1 MSGRSE
7 RASSPAPS
15 QGGGANSR
23 NNSDSTDKVGKP
35 ELFYGDRK
43 KTEVWIN
50 QMFIYFTLTGTPNNK
65 RTMTATLYL
74 RGSAERWFRPYL
86 HTYMTQRDAENRGHD
101 PQQLMS
107 SFANFAKEVQRI
119 FGMSNE
125 KFIAEKVVQEL
136 RQRGSAADYAAKFR
150 AYHQATGWNDEALKK
165 MYEQGLKDELVM
177 EMMRLPPNDVS
188 TLDRMVEKSIELD
201 DKLYRI
207 KWARGKLPKST
218 QSRRR
223 PQGYRGPQDQGDPM
237 EIDNLNKKPIGKK
250 MGNTKR
256 VTKCWNCGIDGHIAR
271 NCKQAKKA
279 QPVQLNA
286 YETRYLSD
294 EDEHPSQEEEEDAE
308 SPTLWQSSEEDE
320 DASTYGEP
328 FDSMQRLIDELENTL
343 GPDAGVEARIR
354 DTIRGKPVTQGEYR
368 QWWITVVSNHEHREH
383 GLYQVCADPE
393 CKRNDHQQVLRYG
406 FTEASKAHGQRTVKY
421 TPENHAAAARG
432 WDRLIHDTLLSETL
446 PLRQTDDETSLVV
459 LGREMTQEGVAL
471 FAKIGARW
479 RENGHSPLVPCT
491 NEQCNLRKH
500 RLKHTVW
507 GQPVTKEFGLE
518 WIHCAYLET
527 HHPDHEQVKAWK
539 DHGNWTDE
547 QVLETYVND
556 DAICGFRGNEDH
568 YMVKPQ
574 NCRDRDCQMR
584 GHRRYHLTKYGG
596 LPKDI
601 WYSLAHAKVPYQD
614 CEYVDCPYHHRY
626 HVLDENSYDPKNKDM
641 EGPEASHSS

>member
-1 MSGRSE
+1 MSGRPE
-7 RASSPAPS
+7 RASSPTPS
-15 QGGGANSR
+15 SGGRANSR
-23 NNSDSTDKVGKP
+23 NNEGSADKAGKP
-35 ELFYGDRK
+35 ELFYGDRNK
-43 KTEVWIN
+43 VDTWLN
-50 QMFIYFTLTGTPNNK
+50 QLYVYFTLHQVPQNR
-65 RTMTATLYL
+65 RTLEATMYL
-74 RGSAERWFRPYL
+74 RGDAERWFRDRLLGFVHNQEDPDGL
-86 HTYMTQRDAENRGHD
+86 FTHFGRFAQEVKRVRG
-101 PQQLMS
+101 P
-107 SFANFAKEVQRI
+107 
-119 FGMSNE
+119 SNE
-125 KFIAEKVVQEL
+125 DFVAERAIQEL
-136 RQRGSAADYAAKFR
+136 RQKGPAADYAAKFQSHVR
-150 AYHQATGWNDEALKK
+150 RTGWNDKALRTMFEK
-165 MYEQGLKDELVM
+165 GLKDNVRDELMRVPDADKDTLDHMM
-177 EMMRLPPNDVS
+177 EMA
-188 TLDRMVEKSIELD
+188 IQLD
-201 DKLYRI
+201 DKLYRRHWE
-207 KWARGKLPKST
+207 KKKTPYYSYNRPKT
-218 QSRRR
+218 AGSRNS
-223 PQGYRGPQDQGDPM
+223 PGNGDPM
-237 EIDNLNKKPIGKK
+237 ELDNLNKKPIRKQK
-250 MGNTKR
+250 SGNAKR

-271 NCKQAKKA
+271 NCRQAKKA
-279 QPVQLNA
+279 QPMQLNA
-286 YETRYLSD
+286 YEMRYLSD
-294 EDEHPSQEEEEDAE
+294 EDEHSSQEEGNDVE
-308 SPTLWQSSEEDE
+308 SPTLWQGSEEDE
-320 DASTYGEP
+320 DTPDQGEP
-328 FDSMQRLIDELENTL
+328 FDNMQRLIDELENTL
-343 GPDAGVEARIR
+343 GPDAGIEAGIR
-354 DTIRGKPVTQGEYR
+354 DTIRGRPVTQGEYR
-368 QWWITVVSNHEHREH
+368 QWWDTVVSNHEHREH

-393 CKRNDHQQVLRYG
+393 CERNDHQQVLRYG

-574 NCRDRDCQMR
+574 NCRDRDCQMKE
-584 GHRRYHLTKYGG
+584 HRRHYLRKYGG

-601 WYSLAHAKVPYQD
+601 WYSPAHAKVPYQD
-614 CEYVDCPYHHRY
+614 CQYADCPYHHRY
-626 HVLDENSYDPKNKDM
+626 HVLDENSYDPKNEDT
-641 EGPEASHSS
+641 EEPEASPSS